1 MTAPDAEAIAPGL
14 TEVIAE
20 VLAGH
25 PGYQLRMTV
34 WHCACG
40 HPLDI
45 TDARPDVAQR
55 AHQSAMVANA
65 IGERWAC
72 VELPKPSPTCS
83 IHADHG
89 ATETVWHWGASG
101 EYSFDQYDR
110 SLHDQYG
117 NVWGADELLEMAGA
131 ALAAASVA
139 EGETP

>member
-14 TEVIAE
+14 TEVITE
-20 VLAGH
+20 VLAAH

-72 VELPKPSPTCS
+72 VELP
-83 IHADHG
+83 
-89 ATETVWHWGASG
+89 E
-101 EYSFDQYDR
+101 
-110 SLHDQYG
+110 
-117 NVWGADELLEMAGA
+117 ADEAGGLTRKRWKIAGSTVEAMGDYVLWPDGNGAHNGCRPESAEQFA
-131 ALAAASVA
+131 AALLAAAREA
-139 EGETP
+139 KGQR